1 MTFKPAIWFPIAVG
15 LSVVNLVGV
24 GFAAGQ
30 VEPWH
35 AAIHAGLA
43 LAFGL
48 WAQRL
53 RSRLGG
59 SERQARPEA
68 LEAQVSGLEALE
80 VEVSRLRQEVSD
92 MQERLDFA
100 ERLLAQRPDPRR
112 VGPERQGPKQP

>member
-15 LSVVNLVGV
+15 LSVLNLVGV
-24 GFAAGQ
+24 AFATGPAHTTI
-30 VEPWH
+30 H
-35 AAIHAGLA
+35 AALA

-48 WAQRL
+48 WAGRL

-68 LEAQVSGLEALE
+68 LEAQVSGLVVVVA
-80 VEVSRLRQEVSD
+80 EVSRLRQEVSE
-92 MQERLDFA
+92 MRERLDFA

-112 VGPERQGPKQP
+112 VGPERPGPKQP